1 MKEKERKTKNKKNAK
16 QAINI
21 ENSNKFHQIYY
32 SLQLLFNVVRINN
45 TWQSKRLS
53 KLKDETEQKQKRK
66 NTKIMRQ
73 NVRRERKKWHNAANN
88 TNTNNNNSKNTEAF
102 ARIKKKQNKEQL

>member
-1 MKEKERKTKNKKNAK
+1 MNEKEMWKKKREKQNKKKNAK

-53 KLKDETEQKQKRK
+53 KLKDETEQ
-66 NTKIMRQ
+66 N
-73 NVRRERKKWHNAANN
+73 RREKTQK
-88 TNTNNNNSKNTEAF
+88 
-102 ARIKKKQNKEQL
+102 